1 MKAVTGSGVI
11 LLVITLILAGCGAQ
25 VTLDASSNPSVDPG
39 APGALELPTA
49 TTLPTT
55 TTTVRENTPTTLFQV
70 VDPITGATI
79 VSCETSDGS
88 SLDLAA
94 EPTDWPIWDSYIR
107 WSDADGCPLRL
118 DVVAHV
124 RGSDRCGWQGA
135 EFITMGRPIGGPIGK
150 RYSVESTSRFLW
162 DPDAVL
168 PRGPFGELLDSE
180 DLEAPTVDSG
190 FRLMESQRSTVDD
203 LSQTADGSYALHVD
217 DLDDP
222 TILYLRLDGRVEV
235 WHKHP
240 SLGLC
245 G

>member
-1 MKAVTGSGVI
+1 MKAGTGSGVI

-25 VTLDASSNPSVDPG
+25 VTLDASSNPSIDPG
-39 APGALELPTA
+39 APGVDE
-49 TTLPTT
+49 LPTT
-55 TTTVRENTPTTLFQV
+55 TTTVPDRTKTTRTTLFRV
-70 VDPITGATI
+70 TDPVTGSTV

-88 SLDLAA
+88 ALDLAA
-94 EPTDWPIWDSYIR
+94 EPSDWLIWDSYIR
-107 WSDADGCPLRL
+107 WADTDGCPLRL

-124 RGSDRCGWQGA
+124 RGSERCGWQGA
-135 EFITMGRPIGGPIGK
+135 EFITMGRPIGEPIGK
-150 RYSVESTSRFLW
+150 RYSLESTSRFLW

-168 PRGPFGELLDSE
+168 PKGPFGEVLDE
-180 DLEAPTVDSG
+180 DDLEVAVVDSG
-190 FRLMESQRSTVDD
+190 FRLTESQRLTVDE
-203 LSQTADGSYALHVD
+203 LSQTTDGSYSLHVD

-222 TILYLRLDGRVEV
+222 TTLFLMLDDRVEV